1 MIDWSRAPAATRV
14 WGRARPGVGK
24 TTRRTGRGRESFPP
38 PASASQTSAHDG
50 SRQWGSGFHIG
61 IRRFTRALMMH
72 PSRRALP
79 CKTHSH
85 SLVTKATGRAR
96 SSPCRP
102 PHAYTNRKTH
112 PPSPSR
118 QYTPHRSRVT
128 ITNIGTTLEQYS
140 PSLACLLPVH
150 CVQQGTE
157 EHSAIFL
164 FTSSGVARVFAH
176 ALGWSSPPT
185 QAQIES
191 RSEIIS
197 PGFVKVET
205 AKRPLGS
212 LVSLSWGK

>member
-1 MIDWSRAPAATRV
+1 MGLGISYRNSEIYPSSYDAPLSPRLALQNALPLSHNQKPPV
-14 WGRARPGVGK
+14 VHGRARAAL
-24 TTRRTGRGRESFPP
+24 TRIHKSKNPP
-38 PASASQTSAHDG
+38 TIP
-50 SRQWGSGFHIG
+50 
-61 IRRFTRALMMH
+61 L
-72 PSRRALP
+72 
-79 CKTHSH
+79 
-85 SLVTKATGRAR
+85 KAVHTFQKY
-96 SSPCRP
+96 S
-102 PHAYTNRKTH
+102 
-112 PPSPSR
+112 
-118 QYTPHRSRVT
+118 
-128 ITNIGTTLEQYS
+128 NIGTTLEQYS

>member
-1 MIDWSRAPAATRV
+1 MGLGISYRNSEIYPSSYDAPLSPRL
-14 WGRARPGVGK
+14 
-24 TTRRTGRGRESFPP
+24 
-38 PASASQTSAHDG
+38 
-50 SRQWGSGFHIG
+50 
-61 IRRFTRALMMH
+61 ALQN
-72 PSRRALP
+72 ALP
-79 CKTHSH
+79 LTRNQSH
-85 SLVTKATGRAR
+85 R
-96 SSPCRP
+96 SCTVEPVP
-102 PHAYTNRKTH
+102 PSHAYTNRKTH

-164 FTSSGVARVFAH
+164 FTSSGIARVFAH

-212 LVSLSWGK
+212 LVSLSWGM